1 MKWKKCFFQLCRARP
16 SLGDKGLK
24 PKTITPLSI
33 SLKVCITFR
42 FHSLAWNKSWSSQQA
57 PIYLKNASSNN
68 ILHTFLSAHIVLK
81 IDGIILSSYSMLC
94 YSSQKRG
101 KMLGFCYFSK
111 CCFFLSCHGKN
122 DLKVKYGK
130 IHNRKS
136 ATSFLFQLLPLLL
149 WLGGYKFTYCLW
161 FIRDCVLFT
170 VKKSAP
176 LKSFRLLSN

>member
-1 MKWKKCFFQLCRARP
+1 MIQFTVYAHLQSGCQGNDVTTLVKWKKCFFQLCRARP

-81 IDGIILSSYSMLC
+81 IDGIILSSYSMLF
-94 YSSQKRG
+94 KPKTR
-101 KMLGFCYFSK
+101 
-111 CCFFLSCHGKN
+111 KN
-122 DLKVKYGK
+122 V
-130 IHNRKS
+130 RV
-136 ATSFLFQLLPLLL
+136 LLL
-149 WLGGYKFTYCLW
+149 FK
-161 FIRDCVLFT
+161 VLFFFSHAMA
-170 VKKSAP
+170 KMIWRSNMEKSTIEKALQAFYFNCCRCSCDSVVINSP
-176 LKSFRLLSN
+176 IVFDL

>member
-1 MKWKKCFFQLCRARP
+1 MKWKKYFFQLCRARP

-57 PIYLKNASSNN
+57 PIYLKNALSNT

-81 IDGIILSSYSMLC
+81 IDGIILSSYSILFKP
-94 YSSQKRG
+94 KRG

-136 ATSFLFQLLPLLL
+136 ATSLLFQLLTAVALVTR
-149 WLGGYKFTYCLW
+149 WL
-161 FIRDCVLFT
+161 
-170 VKKSAP
+170 
-176 LKSFRLLSN
+176 

>member
-1 MKWKKCFFQLCRARP
+1 MKWEKYFFQLCRARP

-57 PIYLKNASSNN
+57 PIYLKNALSNN

-81 IDGIILSSYSMLC
+81 IDGIILSSYSILFKP
-94 YSSQKRG
+94 KRG

-111 CCFFLSCHGKN
+111 CCFFSLMPWQKMIWRSN
-122 DLKVKYGK
+122 ME
-130 IHNRKS
+130 KS
-136 ATSFLFQLLPLLL
+136 TIEKALQAFYFNCWLPLLL